1 MLWKFTF
8 LIAKMSKLKKIVDEV
23 RESKGTE
30 IDLVDKGIV
39 NFSEVPGL
47 RKYLLY
53 IAPVFVIYSK
63 TPLKTNLRIY
73 YYWRTAS
80 VAPVGNAQGVNQ
92 WRTKPNPQAGENLS
106 VEAGLAYVYRVC
118 VHTRTRHQ
126 YIHRRERSI
135 RQPRL
140 AYCSC
145 FNSVNGAVSYE
156 VIKEL
161 LCISLLCEFSCACEE
176 ICGCCVFISEVF
188 ESYFICVC
196 FSVLLHHLTRIT
208 MSHNKI
214 VGRYVQSSTEFCNL
228 VPNR

>member
-1 MLWKFTF
+1 
-8 LIAKMSKLKKIVDEV
+8 MSKLKKIVDEV

-30 IDLVDKGIV
+30 IDLVDKGIG

-92 WRTKPNPQAGENLS
+92 WRTKPNPQTGQNRENLS

-118 VHTRTRHQ
+118 VHTHTRHQ

-145 FNSVNGAVSYE
+145 FNSVNWAVSYE

-176 ICGCCVFISEVF
+176 ICCCCVFISEVF
-188 ESYFICVC
+188 ESISFVFAFQFSFI
-196 FSVLLHHLTRIT
+196 IW
-208 MSHNKI
+208 
-214 VGRYVQSSTEFCNL
+214 QE
-228 VPNR
+228 

>member
-1 MLWKFTF
+1 
-8 LIAKMSKLKKIVDEV
+8 MSKLKKIVDEV

-92 WRTKPNPQAGENLS
+92 WRTKPNPQAGQNRENLS

-176 ICGCCVFISEVF
+176 ICCCCVFISEVF